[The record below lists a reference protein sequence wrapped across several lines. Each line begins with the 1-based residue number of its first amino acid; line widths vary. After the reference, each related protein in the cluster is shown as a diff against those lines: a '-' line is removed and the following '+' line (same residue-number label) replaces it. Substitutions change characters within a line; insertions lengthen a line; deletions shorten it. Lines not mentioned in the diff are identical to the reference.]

1 MKSLM
6 AWMKVLR
13 IKDFKRILKRKNLN
27 DLFLSDDLGWCVC
40 VWGREG
46 KEPWVCV
53 VFVLF

>member
-1 MKSLM
+1 M